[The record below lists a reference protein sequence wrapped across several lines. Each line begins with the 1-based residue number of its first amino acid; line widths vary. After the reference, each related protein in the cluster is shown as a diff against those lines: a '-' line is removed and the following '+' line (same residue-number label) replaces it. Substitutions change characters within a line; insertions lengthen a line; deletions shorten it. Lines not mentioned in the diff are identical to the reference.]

1 MTDVV
6 RVSEIGRSGVEW
18 TMRSLEVVDD
28 PKRRLDRLVPL
39 LHEMM
44 AWDLVRRAEDGTFV
58 LCEDVQERLGALT
71 SDNPARTAQVYV
83 GRKCE
88 RCERVTLTR
97 MVDGS
102 RICAGCSRVS
112 LAGADAAPDCA
123 PAAQKGARGFFHRHR
138 RAS

>member
-1 MTDVV
+1 MTDVA
-6 RVSEIGRSGVEW
+6 RVTSSGTTGAEW

-44 AWDLVRRAEDGTFV
+44 AWDLVHRAEDGSFI
-58 LCEDVQERLGALT
+58 LCEDVQERLAAL
-71 SDNPARTAQVYV
+71 SSVKPARSAQVYI

-102 RICAGCSRVS
+102 RICSSCSE
-112 LAGADAAPDCA
+112 LAIIGDVVTSIDV
-123 PAAQKGARGFFHRHR
+123 PAALKSSRGFFHRHR
-138 RAS
+138 PAS